1 MAERGA
7 PTYIVKGRQGDVL
20 VEGDA
25 ASVRKWLT
33 EERITSKAEMRRR
46 GLLLYEDDEAWAVLE
61 AFPELAGPSAFEA
74 VRRRA
79 RLGNWALAAAAVL
92 LVIGLGLLW
101 VSQGYPRYDASRQ
114 VEAAKEAQSSAEAA
128 AATSRKATLQAQAA
142 EITAREAQAR
152 AEEQARTTVNSQRRL
167 IGEFEA
173 YRRRLP
179 VYVEWR
185 EAVFG
190 KYSVMTVH
198 NLSSEPLDL
207 LVSVWGK
214 DGMQTRRQFP
224 LQIAPYGQ
232 AGFKQETGRGETVS
246 REFAPGEV
254 AELTDV
260 GQGKREQYNPSK
272 FTCPR

>member
-7 PTYIVKGRQGDVL
+7 PTYVVKGRHGAVL

-25 ASVRKWLT
+25 ATVRKWLA
-33 EERITSKAEMRRR
+33 EERINSKAEMRRR
-46 GLLLYEDDEAWAVLE
+46 GVLLYEDDEAWAVLE
-61 AFPELAGPSAFEA
+61 AFPEFAGPSAFDV

-79 RLGNWALAAAAVL
+79 RLAFWLLIFAAVL
-92 LVIGLGLLW
+92 AAIGLGGLW
-101 VSQGYPRYDASRQ
+101 VTQGYPRYDASQ
-114 VEAAKEAQSSAEAA
+114 QIAKAKEAQGSAEAA
-128 AATSRKATLQAQAA
+128 ALSSRKAELQARNSETQS
-142 EITAREAQAR
+142 REAQAR
-152 AEEQARTTVNSQRRL
+152 AEEQTRTVANAHRRL
-167 IGEFEA
+167 IGDFEA

-190 KYSVMTVH
+190 KYMVMTVH
-198 NLSSEPLDL
+198 NLSSESLDL

-214 DGMQTRRQFP
+214 DGIQTRWQFP
-224 LQIAPYGQ
+224 MKIAPYGQ
-232 AGFKQETGRGETVS
+232 AAFKQETGRGETVS
-246 REFAPGEV
+246 HEFAPGEV

-260 GQGKREQYNPSK
+260 GQAKQEQYRPSK

>member
-1 MAERGA
+1 MAARGT

-25 ASVRKWLT
+25 AAVRKWLT

-46 GLLLYEDDEAWAVLE
+46 GVLLYEDDEAWAILE
-61 AFPELAGPSAFEA
+61 AFPEFAGPSAFEA
-74 VRRRA
+74 VSRRA

-92 LVIGLGLLW
+92 ALIGLGLLW
-101 VSQGYPRYDASRQ
+101 ISQGYPRYDASRQ
-114 VEAAKEAQSSAEAA
+114 IEAAKEAQSSAEAA
-128 AATSRKATLQAQAA
+128 AAASRKAALQAQAA
-142 EITAREAQAR
+142 EFSAREAQAR
-152 AEEQARTTVNSQRRL
+152 AEEQARTTANSQRRL

-214 DGMQTRRQFP
+214 DGVQTRRQFP
-224 LQIAPYGQ
+224 MKVAPYAQ

-246 REFAPGEV
+246 HEFAPGEV

-260 GQGKREQYNPSK
+260 GQAKQEQYRPSK

>member
-7 PTYIVKGRQGDVL
+7 PTYIIKGRQGDVL

-25 ASVRKWLT
+25 ATVHKWLT

-46 GLLLYEDDEAWAVLE
+46 GVLLYEDDQAWAILE
-61 AFPELAGPSAFEA
+61 AFPEFAGPSAFAA

-92 LVIGLGLLW
+92 ALLGLGLVW
-101 VSQGYPRYDASRQ
+101 ISQGYPRYDASRQ
-114 VEAAKEAQSSAEAA
+114 IEAAKEAQSSAVAA
-128 AATSRKATLQAQAA
+128 AAVSRKAALQAQAA
-142 EITAREAQAR
+142 EFSAREAQAR
-152 AEEQARTTVNSQRRL
+152 AEEQARTAANAQRRL

-179 VYVEWR
+179 VHVEWR

-214 DGMQTRRQFP
+214 DGIQTRRQFP
-224 LQIAPYGQ
+224 MQMAPYGQ
-232 AGFKQETGRGETVS
+232 AGYRQETGRGETVS
-246 REFAPGEV
+246 HEFTPGEV

-260 GQGKREQYNPSK
+260 GQDKREQYRPSK